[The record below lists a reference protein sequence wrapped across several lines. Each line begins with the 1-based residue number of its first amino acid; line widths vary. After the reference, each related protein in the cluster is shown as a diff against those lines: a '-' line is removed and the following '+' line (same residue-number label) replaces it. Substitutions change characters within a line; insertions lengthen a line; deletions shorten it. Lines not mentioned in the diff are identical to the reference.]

1 MGLYILIDVYVVR
14 EWLAFMII
22 YGIAYL
28 FLYFIQ
34 RKFIFQSKHSIR
46 IFVKFIAS
54 LICFYIIAN
63 VLFNLLIYFEIVYGL
78 ATIFTI
84 ITLFPIRFFVSNKI
98 VFK

>member
-1 MGLYILIDVYVVR
+1 
-14 EWLAFMII
+14 MII

-46 IFVKFIAS
+46 VFIKFITS
-54 LICFYIIAN
+54 LICFYLIAN
-63 VLFNLLIYFEIVYGL
+63 VLFNTLIYVGIVYWL

-84 ITLFPIRFFVSNKI
+84 ISLFPIRFFVSNKI